1 MIEEI
6 ILKLNQI
13 FITVLELDEDAYLD
27 DLDLENDERYD
38 SLAQVLLIAAVE
50 SEFNISIKA
59 SDYENFTSYSAVKN
73 VLKDYQL

>member
-13 FITVLELDEDAYLD
+13 FITVLELDEDTYLD
-27 DLDLENDERYD
+27 GLDLQNDERYD

-50 SEFNISIKA
+50 SEFNISIKV

-73 VLKDYQL
+73 VLKDYEI